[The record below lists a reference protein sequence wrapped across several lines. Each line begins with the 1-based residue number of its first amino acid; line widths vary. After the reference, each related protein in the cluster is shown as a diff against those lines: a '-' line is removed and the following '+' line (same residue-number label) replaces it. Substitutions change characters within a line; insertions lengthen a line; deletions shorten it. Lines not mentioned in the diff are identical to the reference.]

1 VFDTT
6 IRDRFDAIAPHI
18 VPGTAVLDL
27 GCVDARPARRSGHTS
42 AHAPDLLFRRLVEVN
57 PDAVGVDHDAEG
69 VAALQSAGYHAVC
82 ANVQTLDLGWQFD
95 TIVAGELIEH
105 LDNPGLFLTAVRRHL
120 KPGGKLILT
129 TPNPFY
135 ALQAWHIWRR
145 GRAPRGPGAAVGLS
159 APTPPPP
166 RPRAGRAGHRGRRGG
181 PRCNEGHVVWFDPVT
196 LTRLLRRCGF
206 EPVEGYWIQPQRRW
220 LKAWKRLFRRYFS
233 HSFLIVATV

>member
-1 VFDTT
+1 LTPTAARATLAAVFDTT

-27 GCVDARPARRSGHTS
+27 GCVDARPARRSGHSS

-145 GRAPRGPGAAVGLS
+145 GR
-159 APTPPPP
+159 
-166 RPRAGRAGHRGRRGG
+166 

>member
-1 VFDTT
+1 MFDTT

-145 GRAPRGPGAAVGLS
+145 A
-159 APTPPPP
+159 
-166 RPRAGRAGHRGRRGG
+166 G